1 MFDTIVALP
10 ISWLSSI
17 GGMFGLLVGSFLNVV
32 IFRYPVMMKHQWTV
46 QSRDW
51 LELKPLADQH
61 PPTLSKP
68 ASHCGQCKTP
78 IRAWQNIPLIS
89 WLLLRGKCASCSKAI
104 SIRYPVVELLTSILS
119 AIVVYKF
126 GFSLQAGFG
135 LIFTWALVA
144 LSFIDFDHKLLP
156 DEIVLPTLWLGL
168 GLSLVPVF
176 TDPNS
181 AILGAIIGYLVF
193 WIVFQVFLRL
203 TGKEGMG
210 YGDFKLMA
218 LMGAWLGWTYIPQII
233 LISAVL
239 GSIVGIA
246 LMVIKKVS
254 GELAIPFGPY
264 IALAGWLAMIWGDEI
279 NHAYFNYMNIQF

>member
-1 MFDTIVALP
+1 MFDTIAALP

-68 ASHCGQCKTP
+68 ASRCGQCKTP
-78 IRAWQNIPLIS
+78 IPAWQNIPLIS

>member
-1 MFDTIVALP
+1 MLDSIAVLP

-51 LELKPLADQH
+51 LELEPLTDQQ
-61 PPTLSKP
+61 PPSLSKP
-68 ASHCGQCKTP
+68 ASHCSQCKTP

-89 WLLLRGKCASCSKAI
+89 WLLLRGKCASCSNTI
-104 SIRYPVVELLTSILS
+104 SSRYPLVELLTGVLS

-135 LIFTWALVA
+135 LILTWVLVA

-168 GLSLVPVF
+168 GLSLIPVF

-218 LMGAWLGWTYIPQII
+218 LLGAWLGWPYLPQII
-233 LISAVL
+233 LISTTL

-246 LMVIKKVS
+246 MMVIKKAS